1 MTMKPILLKGH
12 DRPISDVK
20 FNFDG
25 DLIFSASKDGSVQV
39 WDSETGERLGTYE
52 CSAAVNSISINREAT
67 QMLSA
72 HADGTAALWE
82 VETGKKIGGYKPHEA
97 SVKSITFS
105 EGDRTFLAITDQQ
118 MGQNP
123 FIQVYNLGNRES
135 DKPVLQVESKSGRI
149 NKAIWGYHNQSII
162 TANDDGT
169 VRIYDSERIIETK
182 KIEAHEKPVMTIQAD
197 YYNVL
202 FITASKDG
210 TSKLWDRRT
219 CECIRT
225 YEIGRPLNA
234 AAISPL
240 MDHIIIGGGES
251 AMEVTQ
257 TVSTAEQF
265 KIRFF
270 HSILSYELGSVLGH
284 FGPVNALDF
293 SPDGKSF
300 VSGSED
306 GFCRVHFLPDSYFN
320 RPDEMRIF
328 SK

>member
-1 MTMKPILLKGH
+1 
-12 DRPISDVK
+12 
-20 FNFDG
+20 
-25 DLIFSASKDGSVQV
+25 
-39 WDSETGERLGTYE
+39 
-52 CSAAVNSISINREAT
+52 
-67 QMLSA
+67 
-72 HADGTAALWE
+72 
-82 VETGKKIGGYKPHEA
+82 
-97 SVKSITFS
+97 
-105 EGDRTFLAITDQQ
+105 
-118 MGQNP
+118 
-123 FIQVYNLGNRES
+123 
-135 DKPVLQVESKSGRI
+135 
-149 NKAIWGYHNQSII
+149 
-162 TANDDGT
+162 
-169 VRIYDSERIIETK
+169 
-182 KIEAHEKPVMTIQAD
+182 MTIQAD

-328 SK
+328 SKSICLLGYSLLRIVCSLGGLVLLSHILEKRGREWLLAARTLVGIRSKGLPGAVVVKLDVALVMGTGNRAHHSIVALMAFVDGLLAIHVDDVPLQLEDGASMQADQAGLALDPSKPEVADELVDGGADFLVRRHLGYLVVRHPVELVHDLLEDVRVLDVAIIRLHDEREDLLEHRELTRRVQQTVHAQ